1 MCKIGNCKYLDR
13 FLTNLLDVTVN
24 IKFIQ
29 YSVHEIALTSTDK
42 EELSICRFPI
52 SPDYTKCRFK

>member
-1 MCKIGNCKYLDR
+1 MCKIGNCKCLDR

-29 YSVHEIALTSTDK
+29 YSVHEIATSTDK